1 MDLLPLI
8 PTGAAGLPC
17 NSGPHLGIICTW
29 LLCST
34 PEAPLDMMTLDLP
47 GYQPDLVT
55 LVRIWM
61 SPGPGDSGT
70 PLGLNQ
76 FW

>member
-8 PTGAAGLPC
+8 PTGAARLPC
-17 NSGPHLGIICTW
+17 NSGHLLGIICTW

-34 PEAPLDMMTLDLP
+34 PEAPLDILTLEAIWNS
-47 GYQPDLVT
+47 PDLVT
-55 LVRIWM
+55 LFPIWM
-61 SPGPGDSGT
+61 SPGPSDSGT

-76 FW
+76 IG